1 MGQKV
6 HPYGFRLG
14 IHTDWKSRWFSEK
27 QYRDYLEADLRIRQY
42 LLGQLPHA
50 GISRIDIERTRERVR
65 IDAHTARPGIVIGR
79 RGAEAERLRSQLEQM
94 EQKIYGKPVD
104 VRLNIIEVKQPELD
118 AQLIAQGVAEQLAS
132 RVSFRR
138 AMKKAVG
145 TAMRHGA
152 QGVRVQCGGRLGGAE
167 MSRSEWYIDGQMP
180 LHTLRADID
189 YGLSEARTTFGRIG
203 VKVWIYKGPFQD
215 LYASARD
222 TARLRREA
230 ALAAGETVGRGAEER
245 AKARTA
251 SRKASEVKT
260 RRVAAQPATGPAPIH
275 ESPQALKGRRAKD
288 EPDSAAAK
296 EDSATKARAGTGVS
310 TDDVGGAVPDPVAN
324 TDSAGGESASLPE
337 IEPKAV
343 TKKDEATTS
352 QPDETTSPA
361 ETTPAD
367 TEPAETAPADTHGS
381 DEPKPEGDE
390 A

>member
-1 MGQKV
+1 
-6 HPYGFRLG
+6 
-14 IHTDWKSRWFSEK
+14 
-27 QYRDYLEADLRIRQY
+27 
-42 LLGQLPHA
+42 
-50 GISRIDIERTRERVR
+50 VR

-79 RGAEAERLRSQLEQM
+79 RGAEAERLRSHLELM
-94 EQKIYGKPVD
+94 ESKLYGKPTD

-118 AQLIAQGVAEQLAS
+118 AQLIAQGVAEQLVS

-152 QGVRVQCGGRLGGAE
+152 KGVRVQCGGRLGGAE
-167 MSRSEWYIDGQMP
+167 MSRREWYIEGQMP

-189 YGLSEARTTFGRIG
+189 YGFAEARTTFGRIG

-275 ESPQALKGRRAKD
+275 ESPQALKGRRVKD

-296 EDSATKARAGTGVS
+296 EESATKAKAGTGVS
-310 TDDVGGAVPDPVAN
+310 TGDVGGAVPDPVAD
-324 TDSAGGESASLPE
+324 TDTAGGESASLPE

-343 TKKDEATTS
+343 TKRDEATTLAKETAPDEAT
-352 QPDETTSPA
+352 PDETTTSAEATPD
-361 ETTPAD
+361 ETTPDEAQQ
-367 TEPAETAPADTHGS
+367 S
-381 DEPKPEGDE
+381 DETPKPEGDE

>member
-14 IHTDWKSRWFSEK
+14 IHTDWKSRWFTEK
-27 QYRDYLEADLRIRQY
+27 QYGEYLEADLRIREY

-79 RGAEAERLRSQLEQM
+79 RGAEAERLRSQLELM
-94 EQKIYGKPVD
+94 ESKIYGKPTD

-118 AQLIAQGVAEQLAS
+118 AQLIAQGVAEQLVS

-152 QGVRVQCGGRLGGAE
+152 KGVRVQCGGRLGGAE
-167 MSRSEWYIDGQMP
+167 MSRREWYIEGQMP

-189 YGLSEARTTFGRIG
+189 YGFAEARTTFGRIG

-215 LYASARD
+215 MYATARD
-222 TARLRREA
+222 AARLRREA

-245 AKARTA
+245 ARSARPTTGTKKAG
-251 SRKASEVKT
+251 EVRT
-260 RRVAAQPATGPAPIH
+260 RRVAPKQSTGPAPIH
-275 ESPQALKGRRAKD
+275 ERPSSSPLSRGAPTGTTGKGTAPGAEGDADTALGGAAATETPQA
-288 EPDSAAAK
+288 EPG
-296 EDSATKARAGTGVS
+296 AG
-310 TDDVGGAVPDPVAN
+310 P
-324 TDSAGGESASLPE
+324 GESASA
-337 IEPKAV
+337 PKDMTPPTGDKPPSAEV
-343 TKKDEATTS
+343 EST
-352 QPDETTSPA
+352 ETDGA
-361 ETTPAD
+361 EKP
-367 TEPAETAPADTHGS
+367 TEEGS
-381 DEPKPEGDE
+381 S
-390 A
+390 

>member
-27 QYRDYLEADLRIRQY
+27 QYKEYLEADLRIREY
-42 LLGQLPHA
+42 LLRELPHA
-50 GISRIDIERTRERVR
+50 GISRLDIERTRERVR

-79 RGAEAERLRSQLEQM
+79 RGAEAERLRKHLELM
-94 EQKIYGKPVD
+94 ESKLYGKPTD

-118 AQLIAQGVAEQLAS
+118 AQLIAQGVAEQLVS

-152 QGVRVQCGGRLGGAE
+152 KGVRVQCGGRLGGAE
-167 MSRSEWYIDGQMP
+167 MSRREWYIEGQMP

-189 YGLSEARTTFGRIG
+189 YGFSEARTTFGRIG
-203 VKVWIYKGPFQD
+203 VKVWIYKGPFED
-215 LYASARD
+215 MYAAARD

-245 AKARTA
+245 AARRKSTT
-251 SRKASEVKT
+251 RKASEVRT
-260 RRVAAQPATGPAPIH
+260 RKVAPEPSTGPAPIH
-275 ESPQALKGRRAKD
+275 ESPSASAARGGTGTSAEGKPGP
-288 EPDSAAAK
+288 EPD
-296 EDSATKARAGTGVS
+296 
-310 TDDVGGAVPDPVAN
+310 AVAD
-324 TDSAGGESASLPE
+324 TDSAEGESASAPE
-337 IEPKAV
+337 IEPSDASGNPKTDVKAEEGGD
-343 TKKDEATTS
+343 TK
-352 QPDETTSPA
+352 
-361 ETTPAD
+361 
-367 TEPAETAPADTHGS
+367 
-381 DEPKPEGDE
+381 GDKKTKGDKTDGGD

>member
-14 IHTDWKSRWFSEK
+14 IHTDWKSRWFTEK
-27 QYRDYLEADLRIRQY
+27 QYKEYLEADLRIREY

-79 RGAEAERLRSQLEQM
+79 RGAEAERLRSHLEQM
-94 EQKIYGKPVD
+94 ESKIYGKPTD

-118 AQLIAQGVAEQLAS
+118 AQLIAQGVAEQLVS

-152 QGVRVQCGGRLGGAE
+152 KGVRVQCGGRLGGAE
-167 MSRSEWYIDGQMP
+167 MSRTEWYIEGQMP

-189 YGLSEARTTFGRIG
+189 YGFSEAKTTFGRIG

-222 TARLRREA
+222 AARLRREA
-230 ALAAGETVGRGAEER
+230 ALAAGETVGRGAER
-245 AKARTA
+245 AR
-251 SRKASEVKT
+251 
-260 RRVAAQPATGPAPIH
+260 Q
-275 ESPQALKGRRAKD
+275 GR
-288 EPDSAAAK
+288 
-296 EDSATKARAGTGVS
+296 
-310 TDDVGGAVPDPVAN
+310 
-324 TDSAGGESASLPE
+324 
-337 IEPKAV
+337 
-343 TKKDEATTS
+343 ATTS
-352 QPDETTSPA
+352 RKRQRGQDHGSRCKAAAGDEDRLRSQASRHKRRRSAVRRRERKLPRRRHPKHRLAPRLRMHPPTRRHRSRPTSTA
-361 ETTPAD
+361 TPASRPRP
-367 TEPAETAPADTHGS
+367 PAETARSPRGTSA
-381 DEPKPEGDE
+381 
-390 A
+390 

>member
-14 IHTDWKSRWFSEK
+14 IHTDWKSRWFTEK
-27 QYRDYLEADLRIRQY
+27 QYRDYLEADLRIREY

-79 RGAEAERLRSQLEQM
+79 RGSEAERLRSKLEEM
-94 EQKIYGKPVD
+94 ESKIYGKPTD

-145 TAMRHGA
+145 TTMRHGA
-152 QGVRVQCGGRLGGAE
+152 KGIRVQCSGRLGGAE
-167 MSRSEWYIDGQMP
+167 MSRTEWYIEGQMP

-189 YGLSEARTTFGRIG
+189 YGFSEAKTTFGRIG

-215 LYASARD
+215 IYASARD
-222 TARLRREA
+222 SARLRREA
-230 ALAAGETVGRGAEER
+230 ALAAGETVGRGAEDR
-245 AKARTA
+245 ARKARTTKAGATSTGGAA
-251 SRKASEVKT
+251 SSPSPGQKAAGGAKGSIATKT
-260 RRVAAQPATGPAPIH
+260 DAAPGDEKAKGTAAT
-275 ESPQALKGRRAKD
+275 
-288 EPDSAAAK
+288 AAA
-296 EDSATKARAGTGVS
+296 DA
-310 TDDVGGAVPDPVAN
+310 P
-324 TDSAGGESASLPE
+324 SAGEAS
-337 IEPKAV
+337 
-343 TKKDEATTS
+343 
-352 QPDETTSPA
+352 TTSP
-361 ETTPAD
+361 
-367 TEPAETAPADTHGS
+367 TEDPSTAGGS
-381 DEPKPEGDE
+381 SEGG

>member
-14 IHTDWKSRWFSEK
+14 IHTDWKSRWFTEK

-79 RGAEAERLRSQLEQM
+79 RGSEAERLRSQLEHM
-94 EQKIYGKPVD
+94 ESKMYGKPTD

-152 QGVRVQCGGRLGGAE
+152 KGVRVQCSGRLGGAE
-167 MSRSEWYIDGQMP
+167 MSRTEWYIEGQMP

-189 YGLSEARTTFGRIG
+189 YGFAEAKTTFGRIG
-203 VKVWIYKGPFQD
+203 CKVWIYRGEFQD
-215 LYASARD
+215 IYAVARD

-245 AKARTA
+245 AKRQAKPATQDAATKRAPSTRTKKAA
-251 SRKASEVKT
+251 SPPKEADAKAAQADATPTGEPSTTDADAGKASSAPKKT
-260 RRVAAQPATGPAPIH
+260 TAATGDA
-275 ESPQALKGRRAKD
+275 
-288 EPDSAAAK
+288 
-296 EDSATKARAGTGVS
+296 
-310 TDDVGGAVPDPVAN
+310 
-324 TDSAGGESASLPE
+324 
-337 IEPKAV
+337 
-343 TKKDEATTS
+343 
-352 QPDETTSPA
+352 
-361 ETTPAD
+361 TPA
-367 TEPAETAPADTHGS
+367 APS
-381 DEPKPEGDE
+381 SEEQGDS
-390 A
+390 

>member
-14 IHTDWKSRWFSEK
+14 IHTDWKSRWFTEK
-27 QYRDYLEADLRIRQY
+27 QYRDYLEADLRIREY

-50 GISRIDIERTRERVR
+50 GISRIEIERTRERVR

-79 RGAEAERLRSQLEQM
+79 RGSEAERLRSKLEEM
-94 EQKIYGKPVD
+94 ESKIYGKPTD

-152 QGVRVQCGGRLGGAE
+152 KGVRVQCGGRLGGAE
-167 MSRSEWYIDGQMP
+167 MSRTEWYIEGQMP

-189 YGLSEARTTFGRIG
+189 YGFSEAKTTFGRIG

-215 LYASARD
+215 IYASARD

-230 ALAAGETVGRGAEER
+230 ALAAGETVGRGADDR
-245 AKARTA
+245 ARKAR
-251 SRKASEVKT
+251 SSKT
-260 RRVAAQPATGPAPIH
+260 GAT
-275 ESPQALKGRRAKD
+275 ST
-288 EPDSAAAK
+288 
-296 EDSATKARAGTGVS
+296 ATKAASASSGQKAEATKAGAAATKAGAAATKAKKSVDEPEKETAKTEDVAAPSATETGQTTPTEAS
-310 TDDVGGAVPDPVAN
+310 APDGP
-324 TDSAGGESASLPE
+324 TPEDTTGGES
-337 IEPKAV
+337 
-343 TKKDEATTS
+343 
-352 QPDETTSPA
+352 
-361 ETTPAD
+361 
-367 TEPAETAPADTHGS
+367 
-381 DEPKPEGDE
+381 
-390 A
+390 

>member
-14 IHTDWKSRWFSEK
+14 VHTDWKSRWFSEK
-27 QYRDYLEADLRIRQY
+27 QYRDYLEADLRIREY
-42 LLGQLPHA
+42 LMGQLPHA

-79 RGAEAERLRSQLEQM
+79 RGSEAERLRSHLETM
-94 EQKIYGKPVD
+94 ESKIYGKPVD

-152 QGVRVQCGGRLGGAE
+152 KGIRVQCGGRLGGAE

-189 YGLSEARTTFGRIG
+189 YGFSEAKTTFGRIG
-203 VKVWIYKGPFQD
+203 VKVWIYRGPFQD
-215 LYASARD
+215 IYASVRD

-245 AKARTA
+245 AQARRPEGAGGRAPAEAGVLPSQPTA
-251 SRKASEVKT
+251 AR
-260 RRVAAQPATGPAPIH
+260 
-275 ESPQALKGRRAKD
+275 
-288 EPDSAAAK
+288 AAAK
-296 EDSATKARAGTGVS
+296 VDAAEGKSSSTPKKAVSDPVKKAAKQAAEAPPAEDRAGTTPEPPAGTQVP
-310 TDDVGGAVPDPVAN
+310 DDVQV
-324 TDSAGGESASLPE
+324 
-337 IEPKAV
+337 
-343 TKKDEATTS
+343 
-352 QPDETTSPA
+352 
-361 ETTPAD
+361 TPAD
-367 TEPAETAPADTHGS
+367 SVDGPTPAAAP
-381 DEPKPEGDE
+381 EEEK
-390 A
+390 

>member
-14 IHTDWKSRWFSEK
+14 IHTDWKSRWFTEK
-27 QYRDYLEADLRIRQY
+27 QYQEYLEADLRIREY
-42 LLGQLPHA
+42 LLGELPHA

-79 RGAEAERLRSQLEQM
+79 RGSEAERLRSHLEQM
-94 EQKIYGKPVD
+94 ESKVSGKPTD

-118 AQLIAQGVAEQLAS
+118 AQLIAQGVAEQLAG
-132 RVSFRR
+132 RVAFRR

-152 QGVRVQCGGRLGGAE
+152 KGVRVQCGGRLGGAE
-167 MSRSEWYIDGQMP
+167 MSRTEWYIEGQMP

-189 YGLSEARTTFGRIG
+189 FGLAEARTTFGRIG

-245 AKARTA
+245 ARRRPSGEEPARGGRGRPKQAT
-251 SRKASEVKT
+251 
-260 RRVAAQPATGPAPIH
+260 PAKEKPAP
-275 ESPQALKGRRAKD
+275 PKVT
-288 EPDSAAAK
+288 PAA
-296 EDSATKARAGTGVS
+296 SATA
-310 TDDVGGAVPDPVAN
+310 
-324 TDSAGGESASLPE
+324 
-337 IEPKAV
+337 
-343 TKKDEATTS
+343 
-352 QPDETTSPA
+352 A
-361 ETTPAD
+361 EGD
-367 TEPAETAPADTHGS
+367 QQ
-381 DEPKPEGDE
+381 KPEEKSKDT
-390 A
+390 

>member
-14 IHTDWKSRWFSEK
+14 IHTDWKSRWFTEK
-27 QYRDYLEADLRIRQY
+27 QYQEYLEADLRIREY

-79 RGAEAERLRSQLEQM
+79 RGSEAERLRSHLEYM
-94 EQKIYGKPVD
+94 ESKISGKPTD

-118 AQLIAQGVAEQLAS
+118 AQLIAQGVSEQLAS

-152 QGVRVQCGGRLGGAE
+152 KGIRVQCAGRLGGAE
-167 MSRSEWYIDGQMP
+167 MCRTEWYIEGQMP

-189 YGLSEARTTFGRIG
+189 YGLAEARTTFGRIG

-222 TARLRREA
+222 AARLRREA

-245 AKARTA
+245 ARARTT
-251 SRKASEVKT
+251 KA
-260 RRVAAQPATGPAPIH
+260 
-275 ESPQALKGRRAKD
+275 AK
-288 EPDSAAAK
+288 EAEAKSAEAAAK
-296 EDSATKARAGTGVS
+296 ATAAAEAAPETS
-310 TDDVGGAVPDPVAN
+310 N
-324 TDSAGGESASLPE
+324 GE
-337 IEPKAV
+337 
-343 TKKDEATTS
+343 
-352 QPDETTSPA
+352 QQ
-361 ETTPAD
+361 
-367 TEPAETAPADTHGS
+367 
-381 DEPKPEGDE
+381 PEGE

>member
-14 IHTDWKSRWFSEK
+14 IHTDWKSRWFTEK
-27 QYRDYLEADLRIRQY
+27 QYRDYLEADLRIREY

-79 RGAEAERLRSQLEQM
+79 RGSEAERLRSKLEEM
-94 EQKIYGKPVD
+94 ESKIYGKPTD

-118 AQLIAQGVAEQLAS
+118 GQLIAQGVAEQLAS

-152 QGVRVQCGGRLGGAE
+152 KGIRVQCSGRLGGAE
-167 MSRSEWYIDGQMP
+167 MSRTEWYIEGQMP

-189 YGLSEARTTFGRIG
+189 YGFSEAKTTFGRIG

-215 LYASARD
+215 IYASARD
-222 TARLRREA
+222 SARLRREA
-230 ALAAGETVGRGAEER
+230 ALAAGETVGRGADDR
-245 AKARTA
+245 ARKARTTKAGATSTGGAA
-251 SRKASEVKT
+251 SSPSPGQKAAGGAKGSV
-260 RRVAAQPATGPAPIH
+260 ATG
-275 ESPQALKGRRAKD
+275 
-288 EPDSAAAK
+288 AAAADK
-296 EDSATKARAGTGVS
+296 KQGDELEKGTAKTEVPEAS
-310 TDDVGGAVPDPVAN
+310 T
-324 TDSAGGESASLPE
+324 
-337 IEPKAV
+337 
-343 TKKDEATTS
+343 
-352 QPDETTSPA
+352 PA
-361 ETTPAD
+361 ETTNPSPTRDA
-367 TEPAETAPADTHGS
+367 TAPGGTA
-381 DEPKPEGDE
+381 PEGG